1 MTATM
6 KRVVVVG
13 AGGNIGSHLVP
24 HLGRLPEVGSVL
36 LIDRG
41 VYEAKDIAS
50 QAILPADVGRRK
62 ATVQARRL
70 RRIAPHLDVQG
81 LHADIERLPWGA
93 LRGDLVLAGLDSRRA
108 RQWVNE
114 VARRL
119 GVTWVDAGVDGAG
132 LLARLDVYAPG
143 DEAACLECAWDE
155 RDYREL
161 EQAYPCSGAVDEPPP
176 TEPPPAAAPASEP
189 PPAGA
194 PAGEPPPAAAPAGE
208 PPPTAAPASL
218 GALAAAL
225 QAIEA
230 AQLLAGGAGVTSA
243 GVAGRP
249 ASGPATLAGSRLLI
263 DAAHHRHLVVRLPRR
278 GDCRFGDHRPW
289 TIEPLANRPR
299 RISLDDVLALGAGLD
314 DGGGLRLS
322 VAASRFVRRLVCPAC
337 GENRTLLRLEVSLAA
352 GRRRCGRCGAALRPA
367 AFDRAL
373 TLAPASLPE
382 RLRRRSLH
390 GLGFRDGEVFTLA
403 GARSARHFEI
413 RSGRRELDQEN

>member
-1 MTATM
+1 M

-24 HLGRLPEVGSVL
+24 HLGRMPEVGSVL

-41 VYEAKDIAS
+41 VYEAKDIAG

-70 RRIAPHLDVQG
+70 RRIAPHLEVQG

-119 GVTWVDAGVDGAG
+119 GVTWVDAGVEGAG

-176 TEPPPAAAPASEP
+176 TEPPPAAAPA
-189 PPAGA
+189 
-194 PAGEPPPAAAPAGE
+194 GEPPPAAAPAGE

-230 AQLLAGGAGVTSA
+230 AQLLAGGAGVASA
-243 GVAGRP
+243 GEAGRP

-337 GENRTLLRLEVSLAA
+337 GENRTLLRLEVSLSA
-352 GRRRCGRCGAALRPA
+352 GRRRCGRCGAALRAA

-373 TLAPASLPE
+373 TLTPASLPE

-403 GARSARHFEI
+403 GARGARHFEI

>member
-24 HLGRLPEVGSVL
+24 HLGRMPEVGSVL

-41 VYEAKDIAS
+41 VYEAKDIAG
-50 QAILPADVGRRK
+50 QAIRPADVGRRK

-70 RRIAPHLDVQG
+70 RRIAPHLEVQG

-161 EQAYPCSGAVDEPPP
+161 EQAYPCSGAVDEPPR
-176 TEPPPAAAPASEP
+176 T
-189 PPAGA
+189 
-194 PAGEPPPAAAPAGE
+194 EPPPAAAPAGE
-208 PPPTAAPASL
+208 PPSTAAPASL

-230 AQLLAGGAGVTSA
+230 AQLLAGGAGVASA
-243 GVAGRP
+243 GEAGRP

-278 GDCRFGDHRPW
+278 GECRFGDHRPW
-289 TIEPLANRPR
+289 AIEPLACGPR

-337 GENRTLLRLEVSLAA
+337 GENRTLLRLEVSLSA
-352 GRRRCGRCGAALRPA
+352 GRRRCGRCGAALRAA

-373 TLAPASLPE
+373 TLAPASPSE

-390 GLGFRDGEVFTLA
+390 ELGFRDGEVFTLA
-403 GARSARHFEI
+403 GARGARHFEI
-413 RSGRRELDQEN
+413 RSGRRELDQES